1 MKVTANL
8 SFAGAELAMFRG
20 EVRDVPE
27 YIADPLLKCGYL
39 AVVEPAAANSSEMT
53 KNELIQK
60 AESMGIE
67 VKSGWTKAEISAAI
81 AAAAKAAAGAYTRL
95 DMEKTELEDL
105 AYAVKVMAAEMID
118 NRQITAQY
126 TGKNP
131 MVMQILDLHS
141 TNLLPSEG

>member
-1 MKVTANL
+1 MA
-8 SFAGAELAMFRG
+8 RY
-20 EVRDVPE
+20 P
-27 YIADPLLKCGYL
+27 PW
-39 AVVEPAAANSSEMT
+39 SSW
-53 KNELIQK
+53 
-60 AESMGIE
+60 S
-67 VKSGWTKAEISAAI
+67 
-81 AAAAKAAAGAYTRL
+81 AKAPCLQRRLRRAYTGL

>member
-60 AESMGIE
+60 AE
-67 VKSGWTKAEISAAI
+67 
-81 AAAAKAAAGAYTRL
+81 
-95 DMEKTELEDL
+95 LEDL

-141 TNLLPSEG
+141 ANLLPSEG

>member
-1 MKVTANL
+1 MRPCDLTAADIAFFSRKIIEPEEDGAL
-8 SFAGAELAMFRG
+8 SPMEQSEREGAW
-20 EVRDVPE
+20 
-27 YIADPLLKCGYL
+27 
-39 AVVEPAAANSSEMT
+39 S
-53 KNELIQK
+53 
-60 AESMGIE
+60 
-67 VKSGWTKAEISAAI
+67 
-81 AAAAKAAAGAYTRL
+81 AAKAAAGANTGL